1 MERRRAK
8 KPRRQQSPKQSA
20 DRLTES
26 SSLAVEQRAKAE
38 TFEAETR
45 IRAKRLLELL
55 NGPARSF
62 AQAEFF
68 CGTIDQAFFS
78 EAPLVAALEAKGLGH
93 VTGAARGPEW
103 AAVRAAAG
111 ISRPRRLSAAF
122 LAQARSVFFSS
133 YEA

>member
-1 MERRRAK
+1 VERRRAK

-38 TFEAETR
+38 TR
-45 IRAKRLLELL
+45 VRAKRLLELL

-93 VTGAARGPEW
+93 VNGAARGPEW